1 MIESQ
6 NPDIDVALLNQKI
19 DEALAKQ
26 EPVVRGTAAVA
37 VETPE
42 SSARLAKLD
51 SLEALVAD
59 ANINAQGPQRWPQK
73 LDRFPFVLAKG
84 SGAFALRL
92 YRFLLKKQTV
102 VNLAFVRS
110 LQEVIRLLRQ
120 STYLEVELQE
130 GRDRLSLELQAER
143 TQREQLS
150 TELQAERVQR
160 EQLSTELQAVQSQ
173 RTQLE
178 QRLQALEAQ
187 VLAQTQLRDG
197 QQQHYEAE
205 RQQLA
210 LERHA
215 AQTRLIALEQQVQGW
230 DRQFPTW
237 NQQSQASSQ
246 MLLQLK
252 EQYLQG
258 DRFYK
263 ESFTQQQ
270 RLLTLLM
277 EQVSDPVGQPNS
289 PANSN
294 SQTTSQESHYSPLD
308 PFYAAFEDRFRGERS
323 EIMERLAVYLP
334 CLEQQ
339 KLRALELPAI
349 DLGCGRGEWLSLLNQ
364 EGYPSIGVDL
374 NQAMVDRCR
383 SRDIVA
389 HHRDAIAYLKEQP
402 NASASLVTAFHLIE
416 HLPLTT
422 LIELLGETQRVLAP
436 GGMAIFET
444 PNPQN
449 FMVGACNFYADPTH
463 INPVFPPSAQF
474 MMDNVGFARAEL
486 MFVNPVMQ
494 TPFDHRD
501 EPEWQILRSWFYGPR
516 DYSVLGYKE

>member
-6 NPDIDVALLNQKI
+6 NPDIDVSLLNQKI
-19 DEALAKQ
+19 EEALAKQ
-26 EPVVRGTAAVA
+26 TPVVRGATVVAA
-37 VETPE
+37 ETPE
-42 SSARLAKLD
+42 SAARLAKLD

-59 ANINAQGPQRWPQK
+59 ANINAHGPQRWPQK

-84 SGAFALRL
+84 GGAFALRL

-120 STYLEVELQE
+120 STYLEVELRE
-130 GRDRLSLELQAER
+130 AGDRLSLELQAER
-143 TQREQLS
+143 AQREQLS
-150 TELQAERVQR
+150 TELQAERSQR
-160 EQLSTELQAVQSQ
+160 EQLSTELQAAQSQ
-173 RTQLE
+173 RSQLE

-187 VLAQTQLRDG
+187 VLQQSQLRDG

-230 DRQFPTW
+230 DRQFPALQ
-237 NQQSQASSQ
+237 QQSQTVSQ

-252 EQYLQG
+252 EQSLQG

-270 RLLTLLM
+270 RLLTLLF
-277 EQVSDPVGQPNS
+277 EQASAPTGEAATES
-289 PANSN
+289 S
-294 SQTTSQESHYSPLD
+294 TSQGLLQESQRSQLD
-308 PFYAAFEDRFRGERS
+308 PFYAAFEDHFRGERS
-323 EIMERLAVYLP
+323 EIMKRLEVYLP
-334 CLEQQ
+334 CLEKQ
-339 KLRALELPAI
+339 KTRALELPAI

-364 EGYPSIGVDL
+364 EGYQSIGVDL

-383 SRDIVA
+383 SRDIAA
-389 HHRDAIAYLKEQP
+389 HHQDAIAYLKEQP

-416 HLPLTT
+416 HLPLAT

-474 MMDNVGFARAEL
+474 MMDNVGFAHTEL

>member
-26 EPVVRGTAAVA
+26 QPVIRGTTAVVA
-37 VETPE
+37 ETPE

-59 ANINAQGPQRWPQK
+59 ANINAQGPQQWPRK

-84 SGAFALRL
+84 GGACALRL

-130 GRDRLSLELQAER
+130 KCDRLSTELQAER

-150 TELQAERVQR
+150 TELQTEQTQR
-160 EQLSTELQAVQSQ
+160 EHLSTELQAEQSQ
-173 RTQLE
+173 RQQLE
-178 QRLQALEAQ
+178 HRLHALEIC
-187 VLAQTQLRDG
+187 VLEQSQLRDA
-197 QQQHYEAE
+197 QHQHYEAE

-215 AQTRLIALEQQVQGW
+215 AQTRFVALEQQVQRW
-230 DRQFPTW
+230 DRQLPILH
-237 NQQSQASSQ
+237 QQSQTLSK
-246 MLLQLK
+246 MLLQLQD
-252 EQYLQG
+252 QYLQG
-258 DRFYK
+258 DRFSK

-270 RLLTLLM
+270 RLLTWLV
-277 EQVSDPVGQPNS
+277 EQ
-289 PANSN
+289 ANARPGGVLPES
-294 SQTTSQESHYSPLD
+294 STSKISLQESHRSQLD

-323 EIMERLAVYLP
+323 KIMQRLEVYLP

-339 KLRALELPAI
+339 ELRALELPAI

-364 EGYPSIGVDL
+364 AGYQSMGVDL
-374 NQAMVDRCR
+374 NQTMVDRCR
-383 SRDIVA
+383 SRDIAV
-389 HHRDAIAYLKEQP
+389 HHQDAIAYLKEQP

-416 HLPLTT
+416 HLPLAT
-422 LIELLGETQRVLAP
+422 LMELLGETQRVLAP

-474 MMDNVGFARAEL
+474 MMDSVGFARTEL
-486 MFVNPVMQ
+486 MFVNPVVQ
-494 TPFDHRD
+494 TPFDHKG